1 MEILRT
7 DKSFKKDGVY
17 IENIIAIKMDDYIIY
32 VFPGALSEN
41 DILVKYSFMANRMR
55 TPKHIHWVT
64 DLLMKMQAKK
74 MLTRRFIHCLKLIWN
89 NVRPLDDR
97 SYESIKNVVKD
108 SDIDLKQFESMNDYG
123 EYSVEFLY
131 VLMKL
136 LAIQEKTN
144 RSDAYMFGQV
154 IDALLEDKL
163 DIFSIVSKAGYNGR

>member
-1 MEILRT
+1 MEILKT
-7 DKSFKKDGVY
+7 YKTFKKDGVD
-17 IENIIAIKMDDYIIY
+17 IENIITIKMNDYTIY
-32 VFPGALSEN
+32 VFPGTLSEN
-41 DILVKYSFMANRMR
+41 DILVKYSFMTNRLR

-64 DLLMKMQAKK
+64 DLLMKMQANKT
-74 MLTRRFIHCLKLIWN
+74 LTRRFIRCLKSIWN
-89 NVRPLDDR
+89 NVGPLGDR
-97 SYESIKNVVKD
+97 SYDSIQNVVEGN
-108 SDIDLKQFESMNDYG
+108 DIDLEEFKTMNNYG

-154 IDALLEDKL
+154 IDSLLEDKL

>member
-1 MEILRT
+1 
-7 DKSFKKDGVY
+7 
-17 IENIIAIKMDDYIIY
+17 
-32 VFPGALSEN
+32 
-41 DILVKYSFMANRMR
+41 
-55 TPKHIHWVT
+55 
-64 DLLMKMQAKK
+64 
-74 MLTRRFIHCLKLIWN
+74 
-89 NVRPLDDR
+89 
-97 SYESIKNVVKD
+97 
-108 SDIDLKQFESMNDYG
+108 MNDYG

>member
-1 MEILRT
+1 MEILKT
-7 DKSFKKDGVY
+7 DKSFKKGGVA
-17 IENIIAIKMDDYIIY
+17 IENIITIKMVDYTIY
-32 VFPGALSEN
+32 VFPGTLSEN
-41 DILVKYSFMANRMR
+41 DILVKYRFMTGRLR

-64 DLLMKMQAKK
+64 DLLMKMQGKK
-74 MLTRRFIHCLKLIWN
+74 RLTKKFVNRLKLIWN
-89 NVRPLDDR
+89 DSRHLNDR
-97 SYESIKNVVKD
+97 GYESIKNIVEG
-108 SDIDLKQFESMNDYG
+108 SDIDLKEFESMNNYG

-144 RSDAYMFGQV
+144 RSDAYMFGKV